1 LSQVAPW
8 DTWGYPV
15 PPGTTA
21 ATLSEQAERE
31 TSALLAAIAALSV
44 EQLERPGT
52 FDKWSARDVVAHCV
66 AWAEMCAQ
74 ILGEIA
80 DGTLDLADYQ
90 ALPVGDETGDE
101 LNEQQVMDLR
111 GITTSELS
119 SRLERAGR
127 GAAQTLR
134 GSEADPPAQLVL
146 LTVGD
151 HFAEHATD
159 LRGLVAGS

>member
-1 LSQVAPW
+1 MSQVAPW

-21 ATLSEQAERE
+21 ASLSEQAERE
-31 TSALLAAIAALSV
+31 TSALLAAIAALSD

-74 ILGEIA
+74 ILREMTA
-80 DGTLDLADYQ
+80 GTLDLADYQ
-90 ALPVGDETGDE
+90 ALPVGDEAGDE
-101 LNEQQVMDLR
+101 LNEQQVLDLR
-111 GITTSELS
+111 GALADELA

-127 GAAQTLR
+127 GAAGTLR
-134 GSEADPPAQLVL
+134 GFEADPPAQLVL
-146 LTVGD
+146 MTIGD
-151 HFAEHATD
+151 HFAEHTTD
-159 LRGLVAGS
+159 LRGLVAGE